1 MRDSTSPPPPSAVMP
16 VGIPLN
22 KDIGQLVTG
31 MGFELGDWDVY
42 RREMAEI
49 ESAGKYGDPGG
60 ANKHY
65 DGRYQLGRKAKKDAA
80 AQLGETAPAHNPTD
94 RRAYRNNPEMQ
105 ERYFAAFTKANHNYL
120 MKKNPEY
127 AEASPRRKLQIL
139 GYAHNQGMGG
149 ADTWLT
155 KGIVGADANK
165 IKGTKYSEAIAAA
178 FAAALGNE
186 KTAGPVA
193 TESTLEAPPVSVDLA
208 PSRAP
213 SRAATESKDLINVT
227 LTSEDVREL
236 YSSYNENNRNNRNN
250 WEENEE
256 LSELELERELA
267 KTLVNE
273 LKGQGAFLE
282 YPMDYKGLREG
293 TSALSQEL
301 GWEKG
306 LTDLQII
313 EAFAVNPD
321 GEQINLNPSATS
333 GVAEAAAGSV
343 GFMAGMWKGA
353 AVANALVSGVP
364 PVTPW
369 TAALRVLAPVVG
381 GVAGGLAGQWG
392 GDTLTR
398 TVAGA
403 APLVLPGERSK
414 NFRIAKAITANAPFV
429 LAPFNIGANLG
440 ARVVVKNLAES
451 ASKTRSLAAVAGVE
465 RVLAG
470 IGTRARAS
478 PVATAV
484 GETTAAGA
492 GGALG
497 VYGHDATDS
506 ALGTIGGEVL
516 GGLTGSAVQSFSQT
530 LGETAPR
537 AAREAWTKARDI
549 VPERFGGFSPGQKQA
564 ASQEKARVLIR
575 EAVRTA
581 GEDPKEILR
590 NLGDFPSLLGPDGVP
605 LEISPVIESAS
616 QSLVALQRA
625 VAPTPVDKN
634 LMRDVGKSVQREIQ
648 ELTNEGSAESLSE
661 VAQIMDNLEKLR
673 LEANLAT
680 SVTKTQ
686 NAVKKVY
693 PRPSSSL
700 DEVEPPLNAQSNA
713 VDLEA
718 AKALL
723 ETVDISYTGAR
734 SAESLAHKAVP
745 HTVTS
750 EFFINDMGLKT
761 RTPTFLT
768 EWEKFEKEF
777 AENPSLWNSLMK
789 VDGLSTLQ
797 KAVKEAREQLGLPLE
812 GPVDAS
818 PLLPEEVALQGAL
831 EKLVLTGNQSKT
843 RQLVV
848 DLREKEVLP
857 AMIARTLRDEA
868 NSVMKAAANRGT
880 GEAEAAK
887 DLAGAYNAQ
896 ADLVLAQQ
904 AQHYQ
909 MENAKYMGRV
919 AGESGT
925 APLGGGLSA
934 NSIQKNRGFALSVA
948 RASDVPEQAHRIAA
962 TMAEAM
968 RTDLNSFPRGVSEP
982 LDRANRISKA
992 LNDVYT
998 RAIGGELLFDKHNN
1012 GKMVWTP
1019 DSVSRDLLSGDAAF
1033 GRAQEL
1039 DAMAQFSITQSL
1051 TNLLEITNAGEN
1063 VKPIADKLLKSFQS
1077 VKAAS
1082 AIETYPTIKMTEMRE
1097 WLGENRALIDEIPGL
1112 FARIQEAMNSA
1123 VTIRGASETLLRK
1136 ARSETLAL
1144 DGTVNPEALRAFRD
1158 KDTNKRLLAMFPD
1171 LEADLK
1177 DVESARIAMEKAV
1190 LENPRKL
1197 EEAREL
1203 AGLQE
1208 LLPDKNQSP
1217 VTALSWYFVPQEA
1230 NPFFRLNKITKMID
1244 AAKDKGFT
1252 VEAKGSPNKGETW
1265 TADDLRKGLT
1275 KAIYGSILDESAE
1288 AGVFD
1293 PAKAY
1298 GKLFGKRG
1306 KAQNVSLAEWMKE
1319 KELIS
1324 VEQLDNTEK
1333 LLAQLTQIQEFS
1345 AIADRKGGKL
1355 ESLIDLSDISEP
1367 TKGLAAVI
1375 GSGAGAKM
1383 ADAVGMRSSLVLQ
1396 GRLTGGAVRAAQQ
1409 ILTKQPSSNT
1419 LEAIG
1424 AVLADKDLLAAT
1436 LKMGDSL
1443 EENSSIFQEWV
1454 GTLVNNWVL
1463 APVRRT
1469 AVSALQDGKPFDAD
1483 ERGEPAPPL
1492 QAPAPV
1498 APAPVAPA
1506 PVAPAPQVPAQQAPA
1521 QQAPAQQAPAPVAP
1535 APAPVAQAGSVDRDR
1550 FAALFP
1556 EERELMGLGRAIEA
1570 EA

>member
-65 DGRYQLGRKAKKDAA
+65 DGRYQLGRKAKKGAA
-80 AQLGETAPAHNPTD
+80 AQLGETAPAHYPAD
-94 RRAYRNNPEMQ
+94 RLAYRNNPEMQ

-155 KGIVGADANK
+155 EGKVGADAWGT
-165 IKGTKYSEAIAAA
+165 KGTKYSEAIAAA
-178 FAAALGNE
+178 FDKE
-186 KTAGPVA
+186 ETARPDGQRVFGG
-193 TESTLEAPPVSVDLA
+193 SMGSLPPPIADE
-208 PSRAP
+208 R
-213 SRAATESKDLINVT
+213 KDLINVK

-236 YSSYNENNRNNRNN
+236 YSSYNENNRNN

-321 GEQINLNPSATS
+321 GEQINLDPSATL

-353 AVANALVSGVP
+353 AGANALVSGVP

-398 TVAGA
+398 AVAGA
-403 APLVLPGERSK
+403 APLVLPGERSQ
-414 NFRIAKAITANAPFV
+414 NFRIAKAVTANTPFI

-723 ETVDISYTGAR
+723 ETVDISYKGAR
-734 SAESLAHKAVP
+734 SAESLAHKDVP

-948 RASDVPEQAHRIAA
+948 RASDVPDQAHRIAA

-998 RAIGGELLFDKHNN
+998 RAIGGALLFDKHNN
-1012 GKMVWTP
+1012 GKRVWTP

-1375 GSGAGAKM
+1375 GSGAGAKV

-1492 QAPAPV
+1492 QAPAQQ
-1498 APAPVAPA
+1498 APAPAPQ
-1506 PVAPAPQVPAQQAPA
+1506 VPAQQVPAQQAPA
-1521 QQAPAQQAPAPVAP
+1521 QQVPAQQAPAPVAP